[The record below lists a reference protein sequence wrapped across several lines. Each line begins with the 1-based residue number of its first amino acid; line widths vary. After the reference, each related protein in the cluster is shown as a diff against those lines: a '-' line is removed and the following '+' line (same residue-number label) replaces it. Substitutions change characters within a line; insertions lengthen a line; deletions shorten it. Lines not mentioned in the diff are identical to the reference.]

1 MKRTIKK
8 MQRQNGL
15 SLPGVSNSRTAQ
27 KVLLTAAIALAA
39 VSANAQRIKGSDTCL
54 PLSQQEA
61 ENYMKQVPSASVTVT
76 GGGSGVGIAALLEG
90 TTDIAQLS
98 RKIKFDERQK
108 LQAQGKTVKEV
119 IIAYDALAVIVHPDN
134 KASNLTR
141 EQLEG
146 IFTGKITN
154 WKEVGGEDMKI
165 VPYSRETSS
174 GTYEFF
180 KESVLKNRNY
190 MNGIM
195 SMPATGAI
203 VQSISQTKGGIGYI
217 GLAYLNDN
225 VKPVHVSYDQGKTFV
240 EPSVANAKNET
251 YPIVRPLYYYY
262 AGGSEA
268 TVKPFIDYVL
278 SDAGQKT
285 VSEIGFITVK

>member
-1 MKRTIKK
+1 MKKI
-8 MQRQNGL
+8 
-15 SLPGVSNSRTAQ
+15 
-27 KVLLTAAIALAA
+27 ILAA
-39 VSANAQRIKGSDTCL
+39 VMIAAGIAAADAQKIKGSDTVL
-54 PLSQQEA
+54 PLSQKEA
-61 ENYMKQVPSASVTVT
+61 ENYMKANPSAVVTVT
-76 GGGSGVGIAALLEG
+76 GGGSGVGLSALVEG
-90 TTDIAQLS
+90 TTDIAQAS
-98 RKIKFDERQK
+98 RRIKFDEKQK
-108 LQAQGKTVKEV
+108 LQEAGNTAKEV
-119 IIAYDALAVIVHPDN
+119 IIAYDALAIVVNPAN
-134 KASNLTR
+134 KVTNLTR

-203 VQSISQTKGGIGYI
+203 IQSISQTKGGIGYV
-217 GLAYLNDN
+217 GLAYLNN
-225 VKPVHVSYDQGKTFV
+225 SVKAVHVSYDKGATYT
-240 EPSVANAKNET
+240 EPSVANAKNGT

-262 AGGSEA
+262 LAKSEA
-268 TVKPFIDYVL
+268 AVKPFIDYVL
-278 SDAGQKT
+278 SAAGQKT